1 MTFARRVFTVAWIYG
16 FVSLLPM
23 YFMEARFMS
32 RIPPALTHPEFY
44 YGFVGVALAWQVLF
58 IVIAREPARL
68 RPAML
73 PAVLEKL
80 GWGIAVP
87 VLVLQGRAPGF
98 FIPAAVIDLL
108 LAVAFVLAWRKVGR
122 EPFPSPAESTG
133 PRG

>member
-23 YFMEARFMS
+23 YFMEARFME

-58 IVIAREPARL
+58 VLIAREPARL
-68 RPAML
+68 RPAMP

-87 VLVLQGRAPGF
+87 VLVLQGRAPSF
-98 FIPAAVIDLL
+98 FVPAAVIDLV
-108 LAVAFVLAWRKVGR
+108 LAALFVIAWRKTAS
-122 EPFPSPAESTG
+122 EPGA
-133 PRG
+133 PR